1 MSKSIKLKNNNYI
14 DSDSITH
21 NRKTLKNII
30 NDLGVITTTIE
41 TFELTEGNSY
51 QCTIPSDTIFCIP
64 LLLSNGSE
72 YSGSQIL
79 IIGSGYSYFT
89 NTSYRLHS
97 EYNGIYL
104 SLSKTGVLNYSSY
117 HSCGTIVKGMRY
129 VRFKK

>member
-1 MSKSIKLKNNNYI
+1 MSKSIKLKNNTYI
-14 DSDSITH
+14 DSDSIID

-30 NDLGVITTTIE
+30 NDLGIYITYE
-41 TFELTEGNSY
+41 FFELTEGNSY
-51 QCTIPSDTIFCIP
+51 QCNMPSDTIFCIP

-72 YSGSQIL
+72 YSGNQIL
-79 IIGSGYSYFT
+79 IIGSGFSYFT

-104 SLSKTGVLNYSSY
+104 SLSKTGKLTFSSY
-117 HSCGTIVKGMRY
+117 HSCGTTVKGIRY